1 MSRTDRQFA
10 AKLPAG
16 VRAVLQTLTD
26 AGFEAYLAGGSVR
39 DLLLKRT
46 PKDYD
51 IVTSA
56 RPEQVEQL
64 FPKTIAVGRE
74 FGILIVQHG
83 RQQYEVATFRGE
95 RGFTDRR
102 RPDEVYW
109 TSAEEDA
116 LRRDFTINALFYD
129 PIKKLIIDYTTGL
142 LDLENQIVRFV
153 GDPTARITEDHLR
166 ILRAVRLKNALDF
179 QYDPGTYRAIRQH
192 AGLVA
197 SVSGERVRNELD
209 RIWSDVRRSQ
219 GLRELADVGLL
230 QVVLPEVDQLRG
242 LPQPKRYH
250 REGDTFDHTVRAVAT
265 LPADAPSFLTWAVL
279 LHDVGKYQTLH
290 YPDESGGRLRFDGH
304 AQAGAGLVRQ
314 IGVRLHMSRTEM
326 ETIAW
331 LVEHHMHLVGLD
343 TMREAKRREY
353 LLDPRFRW
361 LLELHHADAAGTVP
375 RDLTLYAEVKSFYT
389 HYLKRWHREQA
400 GGTPRPLLTGHDLQI
415 ALKLAPGKRVGELLD
430 EIRAAQ
436 LEGTV
441 RTKTAALKLAKKL
454 YSA

>member
-1 MSRTDRQFA
+1 MSRTDRHVTI
-10 AKLPAG
+10 KLPAD
-16 VRAVLQTLTD
+16 VERLLRVLTE
-26 AGFEAYLAGGSVR
+26 AGFEAYVAGGSVR
-39 DLLLKRT
+39 DLLLKRK

-51 IVTSA
+51 IATSA
-56 RPEQVEQL
+56 RPEQIEKL

-74 FGILIVQHG
+74 FGILIVQSG
-83 RQQYEVATFRGE
+83 RNHYEVATFRGE
-95 RGFTDRR
+95 RGFSDQR

-109 TSAEEDA
+109 TTAEEDA
-116 LRRDFTINALFYD
+116 LRRDFTVNSLFYD
-129 PIKKLIIDYTTGL
+129 ARAQLVIDYTTGL
-142 LDLENQIVRFV
+142 LDLENQILRFV
-153 GDPTARITEDHLR
+153 GDPATRIQEDHLR
-166 ILRAVRLKNALDF
+166 ILRAVRLKNALNF
-179 QYDPGTYRAIRQH
+179 QYDPGTYRAVRQF
-192 AGLVA
+192 AGEV
-197 SVSGERVRNELD
+197 STVSGERIRHELD
-209 RIWSDVRRSQ
+209 RIWADPRRSH

-230 QVVLPEVDQLRG
+230 SVVLPEVDQLRG

-265 LPADAPSFLTWAVL
+265 LPVDAPSFLVWAVL

-290 YPDESGGRLRFDGH
+290 YPDAPGDRLRFDGH
-304 AQAGAGLVRQ
+304 AQAGAALVRQ

-326 ETIAW
+326 DTIAW

-375 RDLTLYAEVKSFYT
+375 RDLTLYNEVKSFYT
-389 HYLKRWHREQA
+389 HYLQRWQREQA
-400 GGTPRPLLTGHDLQI
+400 SGAPQPLVSGHDLQK
-415 ALKLAPGKRVGELLD
+415 ALKLSAGKEIGQLLA

-441 RTKTAALKLAKKL
+441 RTKTEALRLAKKL
-454 YSA
+454 IST